1 MMITWNSFLGRRD
14 ITLEGIVK
22 AYGFNYEQLC
32 NYFSQRGASYP
43 SRTHPEVLELFGP
56 PKESV
61 APAAANDEPIVE
73 APAPKKKVRMI
84 NASIKNTKKELLDIC
99 KRLQLDDVN
108 DRLTKAN
115 ILSALEKTGKVKVLN
130 VKTKKQKK

>member
-43 SRTHPEVLELFGP
+43 PRTHPEVLELFGP
-56 PKESV
+56 TRES
-61 APAAANDEPIVE
+61 ATPAAVNNEPIVE
-73 APAPKKKVRMI
+73 TPAPKKKVRMI